1 MPLLESR
8 RISSKM
14 TIELGI
20 TPHGR
25 LHCYKS
31 SEDASSVLQVP
42 SVIGKAFEKGIGDG
56 LFVLATRRNTAEF
69 PSVFRF
75 WGEFAC
81 IYLTARCNL
90 STSSPRS
97 MQPVEFSQSSELDR
111 LLQSAPPM
119 KGAEYLCSA
128 VFEHAWETLDFWLCE
143 SVNRTGSGFAE
154 FLRKHAPLW
163 HQVGRVCFHLA
174 ENKRDEDYPF
184 AFMATYTTRLSD
196 RGEVRHKP
204 LGEALRQY
212 SGDNRKEELINL
224 LSPVYL
230 ASESSSLVRELLE
243 SGDIYYPM
251 AWTPSDACQF
261 IRDLP
266 VYEKTGLSIRLPDW
280 WKKRSR
286 PQVTVRIGSSDQR
299 KFTADAMLDF
309 DITLTLG
316 GATLSREE
324 WEELT
329 ASSEGLV
336 MFKGQWVE
344 VDGEKLNETLEHWK
358 KVESGVAEGGISF
371 VEGMRLLAGSPA
383 DLSAVGGGGAQKE
396 WSSVQAGRGLRK
408 VLDNLGNPGTRVLEL
423 VGDRLNATLRPYQ
436 EKGLGWLWY
445 LSQLKLGACLADDM
459 GLGKTIQVIALL
471 LALKEQGIR
480 KPSLLVLPASLLN
493 NWKSELDR
501 FAPSISYLLVHPS
514 YSLGNG
520 GWEAGRED
528 NCLAGR
534 DLVITTYGMLSRHDW
549 LLGEQWQLAVIDEA
563 QAIKNPGTRQS
574 RTAKKIKAESRIALT
589 GTPVENRL
597 TDLWSL
603 FDFICPGLLGSA
615 KRFQAFVKSLDGSD
629 KDRYAPLRNLVRPY
643 ILRRLKTDKTI
654 IADLPDKTEV
664 YAYCGLSKKQAALYA
679 NSVDELKTALGP
691 ETEGIKRRGIVL
703 SYITRFK
710 QICNHPSQ
718 WLGDGSYTAG
728 DSGKFSRLGE
738 ICEEIASRQEK
749 VLVFTQ
755 FREMTKPLARFLT
768 GCFGHPGLVLHG
780 ATAVARRKQRV
791 EQFQREDGPPFF
803 ILSIKAGGVGLNLT
817 QASHVIHFDRWWNPA
832 VENQATDRA
841 FRIGQK
847 RNVLVHKMVCQGTI
861 EDKIDRMITEKSAL
875 SDDIL
880 KGGGETI
887 LTEMSNDELI
897 EIVSLDVAKVLT

>member
-1 MPLLESR
+1 
-8 RISSKM
+8 M

-25 LHCYKS
+25 LHCYRSPEDKS
-31 SEDASSVLQVP
+31 AEVQVP
-42 SVIGKAFEKGIGDG
+42 SVVGKAFEKGIGDG
-56 LFVLATRRNTAEF
+56 LFALAARRNTAELS
-69 PSVFRF
+69 PGFRF

-90 STSSPRS
+90 STSSVRS
-97 MQPVEFSQSSELDR
+97 MQPVEFSQSPELDR
-111 LLQSAPPM
+111 LLRSAPPM
-119 KGAEYLCSA
+119 KGAEYLSHA
-128 VFEHAWETLDFWLCE
+128 VFEHAWATLDLWLCE
-143 SVNRTGSGFAE
+143 AVNRAGGDFAE
-154 FLRKHAPLW
+154 FLRKRAPLW

-196 RGEVRHKP
+196 QGGVKHKP
-204 LGEALRQY
+204 LSEALRQY
-212 SGDNRKEELINL
+212 AGDNRKEELINL

-230 ASESSSLVRELLE
+230 ASETSSLVRELLE
-243 SGDIYYPM
+243 SGDIYYPL
-251 AWTPSDACQF
+251 AWTPSEACQF

-266 VYEKTGLSIRLPDW
+266 VYEKAGLSIRLPDW

-286 PQVTVRIGSSDQR
+286 PQVTVRIDSSEER
-299 KFTADAMLDF
+299 KFTADALLDF
-309 DITLTLG
+309 NIALTLG
-316 GATLSREE
+316 GAALSREE

-329 ASSEGLV
+329 ASGEELV

-344 VDGEKLNETLEHWK
+344 VDGEKLNEALEHWK
-358 KVESGVAEGGISF
+358 KVEDSVAEGGISF
-371 VEGMRLLAGSPA
+371 IEGMRLLAGSPA
-383 DLSAVGGGGAQKE
+383 DLSAVERSGAEKE
-396 WSSVQAGRGLRK
+396 WSSVQAGEGLRK
-408 VLDNLGNPGTRVLEL
+408 VLDNLGSPGTRALEL
-423 VGDRLNATLRPYQ
+423 VGDTLDATLRPYQ

-445 LSQLKLGACLADDM
+445 LSRLKLGACLADDM

-471 LALKEQGIR
+471 LALKKQGVR

-514 YSLGNG
+514 YSPGND
-520 GWEAGRED
+520 GWESGRKD

-549 LLGEQWQLAVIDEA
+549 MLGEQWQLAVIDEA

-574 RTAKKIKAESRIALT
+574 RSVKKIQAESRIALT

-597 TDLWSL
+597 ADLWSL

-615 KRFQAFVKSLDGSD
+615 KRFHAFVKSLDGSD

-664 YAYCGLSKKQAALYA
+664 YAYCGLSRKQAALYA
-679 NSVDELKTALGP
+679 KSVRELKTALGAD
-691 ETEGIKRRGIVL
+691 TEGMKRRGIVL

-718 WLGDGSYTAG
+718 WLGDGGYTAR

-755 FREMTKPLARFLT
+755 FREMTKPLAKFLA
-768 GCFGHPGLVLHG
+768 GCFGQSGLVLHG
-780 ATAVARRKQRV
+780 ATSVARRRERV
-791 EQFQREDGPPFF
+791 EQFQQEDGPPFF
-803 ILSIKAGGVGLNLT
+803 VLSIKAGGVGLNLT

-861 EDKIDRMITEKSAL
+861 EDKIDRMIMDKSAL

-880 KGGGETI
+880 RGGGETI

-897 EIVSLDVAKVLT
+897 DIVSLDVDKVLT